1 MKKATKRTKSKSSAK
16 RAAAKAKTKK
26 TAKTRKSAKSK
37 KKTSVSRAG
46 AKLTHVAK
54 KAAVAAGLAAVG
66 TALSELAPEQKGS
79 ETETSNENKSK
90 PGSTS
95 TR

>member
-1 MKKATKRTKSKSSAK
+1 MKKATKPTKSKSSAK
-16 RAAAKAKTKK
+16 RAAAKAKTRK
-26 TAKTRKSAKSK
+26 TAKTRKLAKSK

-66 TALSELAPEQKGS
+66 TALSELAPEQEGS
-79 ETETSNENKSK
+79 QTETSNENKSK
-90 PGSTS
+90 QSTS
-95 TR
+95 NR